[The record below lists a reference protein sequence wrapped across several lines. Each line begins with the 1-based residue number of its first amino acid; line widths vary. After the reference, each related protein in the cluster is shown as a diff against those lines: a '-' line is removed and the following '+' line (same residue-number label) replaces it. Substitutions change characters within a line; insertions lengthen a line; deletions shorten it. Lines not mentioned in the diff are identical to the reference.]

1 MTLEAEKC
9 SDSYLLRAVRFFAIF
24 FNAVCALELVKI
36 KIRDYIP
43 RSVVKMQH
51 QELFIINSSRR
62 GIASEQY
69 SHFGA
74 WLIRYLCCEVAK
86 RSRRKIF
93 EESLD
98 GWSG

>member
-1 MTLEAEKC
+1 M
-9 SDSYLLRAVRFFAIF
+9 RFYAIF
-24 FNAVCALELVKI
+24 FYAMCVCALELVKI
-36 KIRDYIP
+36 EIRDYIP

-51 QELFIINSSRR
+51 QALFIINSSRR
-62 GIASEQY
+62 GIASAQY

-74 WLIRYLCCEVAK
+74 RLIRYLCCEFAK

-98 GWSG
+98 G